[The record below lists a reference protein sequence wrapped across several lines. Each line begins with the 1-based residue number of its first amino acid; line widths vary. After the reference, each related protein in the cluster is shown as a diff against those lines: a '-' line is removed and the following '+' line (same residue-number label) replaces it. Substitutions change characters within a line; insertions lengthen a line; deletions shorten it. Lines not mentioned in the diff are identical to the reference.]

1 VIPVRDLL
9 DPCLLQSM
17 NRRGRFI
24 ADSLGGG
31 LRKLLFANVFYS
43 GSNSFDP
50 VEDEEDRSDEDSWL
64 EVD

>member
-1 VIPVRDLL
+1 VPFRDLL
-9 DPCLLQSM
+9 DPCLLQSI

-24 ADSLGGG
+24 ADSLGGA
-31 LRKLLFANVFYS
+31 LRKLLFAANFYS
-43 GSNSFDP
+43 GSDSFDS

>member
-1 VIPVRDLL
+1 VPVRDLF

-31 LRKLLFANVFYS
+31 LRKLLFAANFYS
-43 GSNSFDP
+43 GSDSFDP